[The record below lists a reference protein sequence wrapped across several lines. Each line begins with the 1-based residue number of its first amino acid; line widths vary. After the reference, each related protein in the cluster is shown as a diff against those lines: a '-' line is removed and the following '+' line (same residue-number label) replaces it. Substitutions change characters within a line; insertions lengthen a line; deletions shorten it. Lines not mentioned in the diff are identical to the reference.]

1 MSEGIM
7 CGQGVRMEML
17 LAEICAIVPLFLGSL
32 NAVFGRLSGEEIMCR
47 AKASAYLF
55 YFI

>member
-1 MSEGIM
+1 M